1 MSIGNRLGG
10 REAGDQVRE
19 CLRVEDRP
27 VVLPAQVR
35 PLRQGLLELPELQGL
50 EQRRQGLG
58 VGRLDLERL
67 QVRRHRCIRVDG
79 HQSAAQKRL
88 IFVLQQL
95 LLLLLAGDGI
105 DAGIQVLEAAEVP
118 DEFEG
123 RLGADARHPRDV
135 VRGVA
140 GQAHHIHHLRRID
153 THLLF
158 DGGKVGARLLH
169 RVPDA
174 RPFGDQLHEV
184 LVAGHHHDRKT
195 FLLQTP
201 RQRADE
207 VVGLVA
213 GHLENR
219 QAVAGRDLLDV
230 GDLER
235 HVRGHRGAVRLV
247 EGEDA
252 VAEGRAAGIEKHG
265 RVLGGALRHEL
276 DQHAG
281 EPENGVGRQP
291 PGVGEALNRVICAM
305 DVGGAVDEIDRT
317 LWLHASTTL
326 GGIFAGRGPDTG
338 KAG

>member
-1 MSIGNRLGG
+1 M
-10 REAGDQVRE
+10 
-19 CLRVEDRP
+19 LRIEDPP
-27 VVLPAQVR
+27 VVLPAQVC

-50 EQRRQGLG
+50 EQRRQRLS
-58 VGRLDLERL
+58 VGRLDLERF

-79 HQSAAQKRL
+79 YQPAAHKRL
-88 IFVLQQL
+88 ILEVPQL

-123 RLGADARHPRDV
+123 RLGADARHPRNV

-140 GQAHHIHHLRRID
+140 GETHHIHHLRRID
-153 THLLF
+153 TQLLF
-158 DGGKVGARLLH
+158 DGGQVGARLLH

-184 LVAGHHHDRKT
+184 LVAGHHHDRKS
-195 FLLQTP
+195 FLLQAP

-207 VVGLVA
+207 VVGLVS

-230 GDLER
+230 GNLEG

-247 EGEDA
+247 AGEDA
-252 VAEGRAAGIEKHG
+252 GGGRSAAGIEKHG
-265 RVLGGALRHEL
+265 GVLGGALRHEL

-281 EPENGVGRQP
+281 KPENGVGRQP
-291 PGVGEALNRVICAM
+291 PGVGEALNRVIRAM
-305 DVGGAVDEIDRT
+305 DVGGAVDEIDRA

-326 GGIFAGRGPDTG
+326 GGMFAGRGSDTG
-338 KAG
+338 IAG